1 MSLRD
6 QLQAD
11 VKSAMR
17 AGDTLKR
24 DTLRMLLASVQEQ
37 KGELVR
43 LGKLKLD
50 EELAED
56 AVLSVLAKNV
66 KTRVDSADQY
76 EEAGRDDLAKQERA
90 EITVIEGYLPTRLSE
105 DEVREAVREVIEG
118 LGVTEK
124 SGMGQVMKA
133 VMAKYKGQVDGK
145 AVQKHANEI
154 LG

>member
-24 DTLRMLLASVQEQ
+24 DTLRMLLAAVQEQ

-56 AVLSVLAKNV
+56 AVLTVLAKNV

-76 EEAGRDDLAKQERA
+76 ESAGRDDLAKQERA

>member
-24 DTLRMLLASVQEQ
+24 DTLRMLLAAVQEQ

-56 AVLSVLAKNV
+56 AVLTVLAKNV

-76 EEAGRDDLAKQERA
+76 ESAGRDDLAKQVRA